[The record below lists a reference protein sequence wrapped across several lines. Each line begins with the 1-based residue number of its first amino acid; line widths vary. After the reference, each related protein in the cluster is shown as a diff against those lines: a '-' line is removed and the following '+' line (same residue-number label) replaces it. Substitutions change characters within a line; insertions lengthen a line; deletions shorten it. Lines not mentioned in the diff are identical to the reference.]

1 MARFSL
7 PPGVCI
13 LTVAFLA
20 GAALSPGHSDEIP
33 DDRTGNVEVVG
44 EAELFAPGIASTRH
58 AEVRLTI
65 SPDGKTALW
74 FSRDRPGGAGGYDIW
89 MSRLSAEGWGAA
101 TPVSFNSP
109 VRDFDPAF
117 SYDGLFVYFCSDRPG
132 GLGGD
137 DIYRVA
143 VTKTGFGDPENLG
156 ISVNSI
162 GAEFAPM
169 LSGDGER
176 LLFSSDRT
184 GGAGGHDLYSARRA
198 DDRFA
203 PALPLAGTVNSASN
217 EFDATFLYDD
227 ATLVFARVQDFS
239 EGQVNLFVSRA
250 TGGRYESG
258 TRLPD
263 IVNDQAGSTYGA
275 MLDWS
280 APGRLLF
287 SARRDEAHG
296 MDLYSVHYR
305 LNDSSSN

>member
-33 DDRTGNVEVVG
+33 DDRTGNVEVLS
-44 EAELFAPGIASTRH
+44 EAELFAPGIVSTRH
-58 AEVRLTI
+58 AEIRLTI

-89 MSRLSAEGWGAA
+89 MSRLSADGWGAA

-117 SYDGLFVYFCSDRPG
+117 SSDGLFVYFCSDRPG

-156 ISVNSI
+156 SAVNSL

-203 PALPLAGTVNSASN
+203 AAQPLPGTVNSASN
-217 EFDATFLYDD
+217 EFDAAFLYDD
-227 ATLVFARVQDFS
+227 ATIVFARAQDFS

-250 TGGRYESG
+250 TGERYWSG
-258 TRLPD
+258 TRLPE

-280 APGRLLF
+280 APDRLLF